1 MLPEARVVKAF
12 NTIYYEHLR
21 RHGGPSLPF
30 EERRVVPLA
39 GDYAEARAVVS
50 DLIEE
55 IGFAPPDLGSLRE
68 GGRHMEPGQPIYNET
83 LARQE
88 VQPMAQEAEE

>member
-1 MLPEARVVKAF
+1 
-12 NTIYYEHLR
+12 
-21 RHGGPSLPF
+21 
-30 EERRVVPLA
+30 
-39 GDYAEARAVVS
+39 VS

-88 VQPMAQEAEE
+88 VQPMVQEAEE